1 MDIKS
6 CILDSFDETCGWTK
20 AQQKRKETWWWN
32 DAVESAIKKRR
43 KRGGSKELY
52 HAAKRK
58 AKHEVCLAKK
68 SASEANF
75 NNLHEK
81 DKLNHVFRMARKMKL
96 DNQDIAGDKCI
107 RDDDGNIAYGEDA
120 KLKAWKED
128 YQRLLNEEFA
138 WDETSLSDA
147 DPVEGSAI
155 QVTEDMVASAVL
167 HMKSGKAAG
176 PSDIVVES

>member
-1 MDIKS
+1 
-6 CILDSFDETCGWTK
+6 
-20 AQQKRKETWWWN
+20 
-32 DAVESAIKKRR
+32 
-43 KRGGSKELY
+43 
-52 HAAKRK
+52 
-58 AKHEVCLAKK
+58 
-68 SASEANF
+68 
-75 NNLHEK
+75 
-81 DKLNHVFRMARKMKL
+81 MARKMKL

-176 PSDIVVES
+176 PSDIVVEMLNASGDCIISLLCQPINLIIFHQVVPDDRDRSIYHQPL